1 MTLCYPTGHTHKDEF
16 EIGYNNYAKQ
26 TFATAN
32 TMSYIAPALTPTSGS
47 PAFRVYNLDPVTFGV
62 LDFTEYS
69 TSLEA
74 STYQTTGPVWSAYYS
89 AKAAYGPL
97 VTPPVTAASAELS
110 PAFWHNVTAA
120 FQSNDAAFQQYVAR
134 KSRGWQ
140 VSACTGD
147 CKTDEICQLR
157 AAEAQYNCAT
167 VSPGIDFKR
176 DDEESVMKVRESEC
190 HGSKVAEMLRNIAK
204 PAA

>member
-1 MTLCYPTGHTHKDEF
+1 
-16 EIGYNNYAKQ
+16 
-26 TFATAN
+26 
-32 TMSYIAPALTPTSGS
+32 MSYIAPALTPTSGS

-62 LDFTEYS
+62 LDFTEYT

-89 AKAAYGPL
+89 AKATYGPL
-97 VTPPVTAASAELS
+97 VSPPVTAASAELT
-110 PAFWHNVTAA
+110 PAFWHNLTAV
-120 FQSNDAAFQQYVAR
+120 FQNNDAAFQAYVGR
-134 KSRGWQ
+134 KSRGYG

-167 VSPGIDFKR
+167 VSPGIDFRKR
-176 DDEESVMKVRESEC
+176 DAAAEEAVVKVGESEC
-190 HGSKVAEMLRNIAK
+190 HGSKVAEVLRRIAK
-204 PAA
+204 VAA